1 MYYIELTQSGSRIMV
16 NMATVLFI
24 EPNTMGASIHI
35 GKHVLYVDN
44 SYEEIQ
50 DILFRRQGGII
61 NSVKLTK

>member
-16 NMATVLFI
+16 NMDAVAFI
-24 EPNTMGASIHI
+24 EPNAMGVSIHI

-50 DILFRRQGGII
+50 DILFRRQGGIV
-61 NSVKLTK
+61 SPVKLTK

>member
-16 NMATVLFI
+16 NMDAVAFI
-24 EPNTMGASIHI
+24 EPSAIGVSIHI

>member
-24 EPNTMGASIHI
+24 EPNTVGASIHI
-35 GKHVLYVDN
+35 GKHTLYVDN

-50 DILFRRQGGII
+50 DILFRHQGGII